1 MDDAKSAR
9 DQRLLM
15 FSIWASA
22 GFAVLSSV
30 WGILSGSSMI
40 VFDGVYSFVSIGL
53 SVLAV
58 LALRF
63 SRRGAD
69 ERFPWGREAAEPL
82 VVVIKAATLGALC
95 AYAAIGGI
103 LDIVNGGRE
112 VAVGSAVI
120 YALVATLGGLV
131 VGLVLRRATRREGSD
146 LVRAEAAEW
155 LGDTLL
161 SFGVLIGFL
170 VAYVLVAADR
180 AELAAYVDPG
190 MVTLVSLAFLWVP
203 IKLIIASLRE
213 IMSMAP
219 ETDVLDRLRAR
230 VAAVEEKYAFSE
242 SFLRAS
248 KVGDRMDIEID
259 FVVGAESPVRTI
271 ADGDAVRQ
279 DLHDQLE
286 ALGYERSVVVTFTA
300 DRRWAA

>member
-1 MDDAKSAR
+1 MDDTRSAR

-30 WGILSGSSMI
+30 WGIVSGSSMI
-40 VFDGVYSFVSIGL
+40 VFDGLYSFVSIGL

-58 LALRF
+58 IALRF

-69 ERFPWGREAAEPL
+69 ERYPWGRDAAEPL

-103 LDIVNGGRE
+103 VDIANGGRE
-112 VAVGSAVI
+112 VAVGSAVV
-120 YALVATLGGLV
+120 YAVVATIGGLV
-131 VGLVLRRATRREGSD
+131 VGLVLRRATRDGSD
-146 LVRAEAAEW
+146 LLRAEAAEW
-155 LGDTLL
+155 LGDALL
-161 SFGVLIGFL
+161 SVGVLIGFL
-170 VAYVLVAADR
+170 FAYALVAAGR
-180 AELAAYVDPG
+180 ADLAAYVDPG

-203 IKLIIASLRE
+203 IKLIVSSLRQ
-213 IMSMAP
+213 ILSMAP
-219 ETDVLDRLRAR
+219 EADVLDQLRAC
-230 VAAVEEKYAFSE
+230 VAAVEERYAFSE

-248 KVGDRMDIEID
+248 KVGNRMDIEID
-259 FVVGAESPVRTI
+259 FVIDAGSAVRTI
-271 ADGDAVRQ
+271 ADGDTVRQ
-279 DLHDQLE
+279 DLHEQLA

-300 DRRWAA
+300 DRRWAT

>member
-1 MDDAKSAR
+1 MDDTRSAR

-30 WGILSGSSMI
+30 WGIVSGSSMI
-40 VFDGVYSFVSIGL
+40 VFDGLYSFVSIGL

-58 LALRF
+58 IALRF

-69 ERFPWGREAAEPL
+69 ERYPWGRDAAEPL

-103 LDIVNGGRE
+103 VDIVNGGRE
-112 VAVGSAVI
+112 VAVGSAVV
-120 YALVATLGGLV
+120 YAVVATIGGLA
-131 VGLVLRRATRREGSD
+131 VGLVLRRATRGSSD
-146 LVRAEAAEW
+146 LLRAEAAEW
-155 LGDTLL
+155 LGDALL
-161 SFGVLIGFL
+161 SVGVLIGFL
-170 VAYVLVAADR
+170 FAYALVAAGR
-180 AELAAYVDPG
+180 ADLAAYVDPG

-203 IKLIIASLRE
+203 IKLIASSLRQ
-213 IMSMAP
+213 ILSMTP
-219 ETDVLDRLRAR
+219 EADVLDQLRACI
-230 VAAVEEKYAFSE
+230 AAVEERYAFSE

-248 KVGDRMDIEID
+248 KVGNRMDIEID
-259 FVVGAESPVRTI
+259 FVIDAGSAVRTV
-271 ADGDAVRQ
+271 ADGDTVRQ
-279 DLHDQLE
+279 DLHEQLA

-300 DRRWAA
+300 DRRWAT

>member
-1 MDDAKSAR
+1 MNIAESAR

-15 FSIWASA
+15 ISIWASA

-69 ERFPWGREAAEPL
+69 ERFPWGRDAAEPL

-103 LDIVNGGRE
+103 VDIVNGGRE
-112 VAVGSAVI
+112 VAVGSAVV
-120 YALVATLGGLV
+120 YAAVATLGGLA
-131 VGLVLRRATRREGSD
+131 VGLVLRRATRDGSD

-161 SFGVLIGFL
+161 SLGVLIGFL
-170 VAYVLVAADR
+170 VAYVLVAAGR
-180 AELAAYVDPG
+180 ADVAAYVDPV
-190 MVTLVSLAFLWVP
+190 MVTVVSLAFLWVP
-203 IKLIIASLRE
+203 IKLIISSLRE
-213 IMSMAP
+213 ILSMAP
-219 ETDVLDRLRAR
+219 EAEVLDKLRAC
-230 VAAVEEKYAFSE
+230 VVAVEERYAFSE

-248 KVGDRMDIEID
+248 KVGNRMDIEID

-271 ADGDAVRQ
+271 ADSDTVRE
-279 DLHDQLE
+279 DLYEQLA

-300 DRRWAA
+300 DPRWAA